1 MTLHDLIAVGGT
13 AMSFTLLAVL
23 AALWPHARKG
33 QVICLKTQIDEE
45 CTPAC
50 QRACHLRA
58 AA

>member
-13 AMSFTLLAVL
+13 AMSFALLAVL
-23 AALWPHARKG
+23 AALWPHARKD

-50 QRACHLRA
+50 QRTCQLKSA
-58 AA
+58 A